1 MLYEMRMQ
9 MKVIVYSTPACP
21 FCVLV
26 KNFLKKNNIKFEE
39 IDVSKD
45 EEKKQEMFEK
55 SGQMSVPVTEIDGRV
70 IVGYKL
76 DEIKEALK
84 IK

>member
-1 MLYEMRMQ
+1 
-9 MKVIVYSTPACP
+9 MKITIYTTPACP
-21 FCVLV
+21 YCVII

-45 EEKKQEMFEK
+45 EKKKQEMIEK
-55 SGQMSVPVTEIDGRV
+55 SGQMSVPVTEIDGKV
-70 IVGYKL
+70 FAGYKL
-76 DEIKEALK
+76 DEIKEALN

>member
-1 MLYEMRMQ
+1 

-21 FCVLV
+21 FCVLI

-45 EEKKQEMFEK
+45 EEKKQEMIEK

>member
-1 MLYEMRMQ
+1 

>member
-1 MLYEMRMQ
+1 M
-9 MKVIVYSTPACP
+9 
-21 FCVLV
+21 
-26 KNFLKKNNIKFEE
+26 
-39 IDVSKD
+39 SKD

>member
-1 MLYEMRMQ
+1 
-9 MKVIVYSTPACP
+9 MKVIIYSAPACP

-45 EEKKQEMFEK
+45 EKKKQEMIEK

>member
-1 MLYEMRMQ
+1 

-21 FCVLV
+21 YCIIV
-26 KNFLKKNNIKFEE
+26 KNFLKKNNIQFEE
-39 IDVSKD
+39 IDISKD
-45 EEKKQEMFEK
+45 EQKKKEMIEK

>member
-1 MLYEMRMQ
+1 

-21 FCVLV
+21 FCVII

-45 EEKKQEMFEK
+45 DEKKQEMIEK

-70 IVGYKL
+70 IVGYRL

>member
-1 MLYEMRMQ
+1 

-26 KNFLKKNNIKFEE
+26 KNFLKKNNVKFEE

-45 EEKKQEMFEK
+45 EEKKQEMIEK
-55 SGQMSVPVTEIDGRV
+55 SGQMSVPVTEIDGRI

>member
-1 MLYEMRMQ
+1 

-21 FCVLV
+21 FCVLI

-45 EEKKQEMFEK
+45 EKKKQEMIEK
-55 SGQMSVPVTEIDGRV
+55 SRQMSVPVTEIDGKV
-70 IVGYKL
+70 IVGYEL
-76 DEIKEALK
+76 DEIKEALN
-84 IK
+84 IA

>member
-1 MLYEMRMQ
+1 
-9 MKVIVYSTPACP
+9 MKVVIYTTPTCTY
-21 FCVLV
+21 CVII
-26 KNFLKKNNIKFEE
+26 KNFLKKNNIAFEE

-45 EEKKQEMFEK
+45 EKKKQEMIEK
-55 SGQMSVPVTEIDGRV
+55 SGQMSVPVTEIDG
-70 IVGYKL
+70 IIISGYKL

>member
-1 MLYEMRMQ
+1 

-21 FCVLV
+21 FCVLI

-39 IDVSKD
+39 IDVSND
-45 EEKKQEMFEK
+45 EKKKQEMIEK